1 MSSKFPSA
9 AGGRRVSWGRVAQLV
24 ACALIFLFLIA
35 PLLIVIPVSFSSA
48 QYLIFPPPGF
58 SLQWYQSYFGGG
70 NWLGP
75 TALSI
80 EIAVIVA
87 LLSTLLG
94 VPAAIG
100 LVRGRFPLR
109 GLINALSLS
118 PVIVPEII
126 IAIAI
131 FYAFA
136 GLHLVGSVFGLIVA
150 QTALGVPFVVINV
163 SAALYGV
170 DERLERAAQ
179 VLGASP
185 LRAFWEITLPL
196 IRPGVLAGALFAF
209 LTSWDD
215 LLVPIFMSGAT
226 TVTLPLRIWQGLR
239 EQIDPTVS
247 AVSTLLIAISTLL
260 LLSAEFLRRRQE
272 RLRTRPI
279 GDVARAGVPAATGA
293 SADGAAAAK

>member
-1 MSSKFPSA
+1 MSSTAPPITVREP
-9 AGGRRVSWGRVAQLV
+9 RRRLSPGRVALILV
-24 ACALIFLFLIA
+24 CALIFLYLAA

-58 SLQWYQSYFGGG
+58 SLQWYQSFFGGG

-75 TALSI
+75 TGLSA
-80 EIAVIVA
+80 EIAVVVG

-94 VPAAIG
+94 VPAAVG
-100 LVRGRFPLR
+100 LVRGRFPAR
-109 GLINALSLS
+109 GLINALALS
-118 PVIVPEII
+118 PMIVPEII

-131 FYAFA
+131 YYAYA
-136 GLHLVGSVFGLIVA
+136 SVHLVGSVAGLIVA

-185 LRAFWEITLPL
+185 LRAFWSITLPL

-209 LTSWDD
+209 IASWDD
-215 LLVPIFMSGAT
+215 LLVPIFMSGPT
-226 TVTLPLRIWQGLR
+226 TVTLPLRTWQGLR

-247 AVSTLLIAISTLL
+247 AVSTLLIVTSVTLL
-260 LLSAEFLRRRQE
+260 LAAEFLRRRQE

-279 GDVARAGVPAATGA
+279 DAAPIASTGM
-293 SADGAAAAK
+293 

>member
-1 MSSKFPSA
+1 MSSISSSP
-9 AGGRRVSWGRVAQLV
+9 AGSRRVSAGRLV
-24 ACALIFLFLIA
+24 LIGFCALVFLFLIA
-35 PLLIVIPVSFSSA
+35 PLLIVIPISFSSA
-48 QYLIFPPPGF
+48 QYLVFPPPGW

-75 TALSI
+75 TALST
-80 EIAVIVA
+80 EIALVVA
-87 LLSTLLG
+87 LLSTVLG
-94 VPAAIG
+94 VPAAVG
-100 LVRGRFPLR
+100 LVRGRFPVR
-109 GLINALSLS
+109 GLINALALS
-118 PVIVPEII
+118 PLIVPEII

-136 GLHLVGSVFGLIVA
+136 GIHLVGNIFGLIIA

-196 IRPGVLAGALFAF
+196 IRSGVLAGALFAF
-209 LTSWDD
+209 ITSWDD
-215 LLVPIFMSGAT
+215 LLVPIFMSGPT

-247 AVSTLLIAISTLL
+247 AVSTILIAVSVALL
-260 LLSAEFLRRRQE
+260 LAAEFLRRRQE

-279 GDVARAGVPAATGA
+279 G
-293 SADGAAAAK
+293 GAAAAK

>member
-1 MSSKFPSA
+1 MSA
-9 AGGRRVSWGRVAQLV
+9 AASRGTGRLRRRLSLGRAALV
-24 ACALIFLFLIA
+24 LACALIFLFLVA

-48 QYLIFPPPGF
+48 RYLVFPPPGF
-58 SLQWYQSYFGGG
+58 SLQWYQSYFGHG

-75 TALSI
+75 TLLSA
-80 EIAVIVA
+80 EVATSVA

-94 VPAAIG
+94 VPAALG
-100 LVRGRFPLR
+100 LVRGRFPAR
-109 GLINALSLS
+109 GLINALALS
-118 PVIVPEII
+118 PMIVPEII

-136 GLHLVGSVFGLIVA
+136 SVHLVGHVIGLIVA

-170 DERLERAAQ
+170 DERLEHAAQ

-185 LRAFWEITLPL
+185 LRAFWSITLPL

-209 LTSWDD
+209 ITSWDD
-215 LLVPIFMSGAT
+215 LLVPLFLSGAT
-226 TVTLPLRIWQGLR
+226 SVTLPLRTWQGLR

-247 AVSTLLIAISTLL
+247 AVSTLLIVTSTILL
-260 LLSAEFLRRRQE
+260 LAAEFLRRRQE
-272 RLRTRPI
+272 RLRTRPV
-279 GDVARAGVPAATGA
+279 DAAAPAIVG
-293 SADGAAAAK
+293 GAAAAK